1 MTQRLTPAERARID
15 GRSRDPV
22 RFERLEQAAEAER
35 VTDRRLWAAVML
47 TLDQREVCCS
57 ILTGQ
62 PVLARQLDA
71 GALRRALRGRP
82 LPPPEA
88 YLVVTAD
95 ELDAI
100 SEGGTFTPK
109 ARQR

>member
-1 MTQRLTPAERARID
+1 MKLSAEERSRLDERAR
-15 GRSRDPV
+15 DPQG
-22 RFERLEQAAEAER
+22 FEQREAALEAER

-71 GALRRALRGRP
+71 SALRRALRGRP
-82 LPPPEA
+82 LPRPET
-88 YLVVTAD
+88 YMEVTAD
-95 ELDAI
+95 ALDAVA
-100 SEGGTFTPK
+100 EGGPFTPK
-109 ARQR
+109 ARRR